1 MKRFMSLLAVVSVLS
16 SVAYA
21 GEEPRSEVCV
31 GIPSIPKVPEAQ
43 DLDRWDFVNNALLPT
58 SSTTRSLYLVAF
70 GSPVD
75 PSRMYV
81 YGIDVAAGQFLFA
94 GSLSK
99 RYLEHLSIR
108 AAIDIGRFQASG
120 AAQPK
125 GGGLLEIEGPIPPP
139 PPPNISDWS
148 VGNYGH
154 YAWQKASVAHGATW

>member
-1 MKRFMSLLAVVSVLS
+1 MKRIVSLLAVVSVLS

-21 GEEPRSEVCV
+21 GEEPRSEVCI
-31 GIPSIPKVPEAQ
+31 GIPSMPKVSEERN
-43 DLDRWDFVNNALLPT
+43 LDTWDFANNALLPT

-99 RYLEHLSIR
+99 RYLEQLSIR
-108 AAIDIGRFQASG
+108 AAIDIGRFQVSG

-125 GGGLLEIEGPIPPP
+125 GGGLLEIEGPTPPP
-139 PPPNISDWS
+139 PPPNITDWS

-154 YAWQKASVAHGATW
+154 FAWQKANVMHGAAW